1 MLSQLMKQ
9 LPNLD
14 EKNKE
19 RPLCFGY
26 SVKARALLHAH
37 FARLELP
44 PQSLDIGK
52 YVCVTLKL
60 NVIMEIMMII
70 RQQWFHA

>member
-1 MLSQLMKQ
+1 MFQLMKQ

-19 RPLCFGY
+19 RPLCFAY
-26 SVKARALLHAH
+26 SIKARAMLHAH

-44 PQSLDIGK
+44 PNSLELGRSLYIVVK
-52 YVCVTLKL
+52 
-60 NVIMEIMMII
+60 
-70 RQQWFHA
+70 HAKSD